1 MSDEKEEFDR
11 WATNFYDYYEP
22 GSRADHEF
30 RLTRKLVIT
39 AHKWTSFIDEQVRR
53 KTGFSRSR
61 WQTLA
66 AIAFAGGPVATLELA
81 GRMGVQWPTVVRVL
95 NEMEAEGLIER
106 TQSSDDRR
114 YRMIAITP
122 AGQTLLEEV
131 LEITNPLRAARLAG
145 IATEDLIASERVL
158 DRMLGTLPR

>member
-1 MSDEKEEFDR
+1 MSDEKGEFDR
-11 WATNFYDYYEP
+11 WATTFHDYYEP
-22 GSRADHEF
+22 GSRADYEF

-39 AHKWTSFIDEQVRR
+39 ARKWTAFIDEQVRR

-81 GRMGVQWPTVVRVL
+81 GRMGVQWPSVVRVL
-95 NEMEAEGLIER
+95 SEMEAEGLIER

-122 AGQTLLEEV
+122 AGRALLDDV

-158 DRMLGTLPR
+158 DRMLATLPR

>member
-1 MSDEKEEFDR
+1 MGDEKGEFDR
-11 WATNFYDYYEP
+11 WATTYHDYYEP

-39 AHKWTSFIDEQVRR
+39 ARKWTAFIDEQVRR

-81 GRMGVQWPTVVRVL
+81 GRMGVQWPSVVRVL
-95 NEMEAEGLIER
+95 SEMEAEGLIER

-122 AGQTLLEEV
+122 AGRALLDEV
-131 LEITNPLRAARLAG
+131 LEITNPIRAARLAE

-158 DRMLGTLPR
+158 DRMLARLPR